1 MKYYVANFILMIIR
15 SSWEECICSEMRD
28 VHVVKRDVRLVVFHF
43 NAILSKFS
51 IFMSIQ
57 EN

>member
-1 MKYYVANFILMIIR
+1 MKYYAANSILMIAK

-28 VHVVKRDVRLVVFHF
+28 VHVVKKGVRLVIPYF

-51 IFMSIQ
+51 TFMSIQ

>member
-1 MKYYVANFILMIIR
+1 MIIR
-15 SSWEECICSEMRD
+15 SSWEECICNEMRD
-28 VHVVKRDVRLVVFHF
+28 VYVVKRDVRLVVFHF

>member
-1 MKYYVANFILMIIR
+1 MKN
-15 SSWEECICSEMRD
+15 
-28 VHVVKRDVRLVVFHF
+28 VHVVKKDVRLVILYF

-51 IFMSIQ
+51 TFMSIQ